1 MLPLKLDSARF
12 LLACSATIVVLLLI
26 DRFSPEAQ
34 WILLLAILS
43 VVWLGANAIRRL
55 GRAVPLLHASGLDV
69 IACILLPS
77 WLVAEEWLPES
88 MTQVVRTIVSSTD
101 LLVWLVIVFMLG
113 GVASVDRSTILKVGS
128 RVALPVIGASLA
140 AIVMGA
146 IISAVF
152 FPVMPDAI
160 QVHVLSIMAGGIAS
174 GALPLSIGLAQQAG
188 QDQGELL
195 ARMLPSVIMAN
206 LVGFLIAGILGMANR
221 RQLVTFSQVSLG
233 YQFTKPAEL
242 LMSMILV
249 IVLYVFGLL
258 VELWTPIPRV
268 MAIVFAVFLLAM
280 TGSLNDSV
288 RRGTLQISGF
298 VNRHLLFPLMWIIG
312 MAVVQWVHVLAG
324 FSIEVLGTAVAIMV
338 TLAGVGWA
346 LTRLSGIEPVD
357 GALVALARG
366 VMGGTGALLLVK
378 SADRVDLLPC
388 AILSVR
394 IGGAITLVLA
404 LNLQA
409 LLTF

>member
-1 MLPLKLDSARF
+1 
-12 LLACSATIVVLLLI
+12 
-26 DRFSPEAQ
+26 
-34 WILLLAILS
+34 
-43 VVWLGANAIRRL
+43 
-55 GRAVPLLHASGLDV
+55 
-69 IACILLPS
+69 
-77 WLVAEEWLPES
+77 

-128 RVALPVIGASLA
+128 RIVLPVIGASLA
-140 AIVMGA
+140 AIVAGT

-174 GALPLSIGLAQQAG
+174 GALPLSIGLAEQAAK
-188 QDQGELL
+188 DQGELL

-206 LVGFLIAGILGMANR
+206 LIGFLIAGFLGMASR
-221 RQLVTFSQVSLG
+221 RQLAASSQVSPG
-233 YQFTKPAEL
+233 YQSTKPTEL
-242 LMSMILV
+242 LMSMSLI
-249 IVLYVFGLL
+249 IALYVFGQLI
-258 VELWTPIPRV
+258 ELWTPIPKV
-268 MAIVFAVFLLAM
+268 LAIVFAVFLMAV
-280 TGSLNDSV
+280 TGSITDSM
-288 RRGTLQISGF
+288 RSGTLQISGF
-298 VNRHLLFPLMWIIG
+298 VNRYLLFPLMWIIG
-312 MAVVQWVHVLAG
+312 MSVVQWVHVLAG
-324 FSIEVLGTAVAIMV
+324 FSPEVLGAAVAIMV

-346 LTRLSGIEPVD
+346 LARLSGIEPVD

-378 SADRVDLLPC
+378 SADRVDLLPY

-409 LLTF
+409 LLNI